1 MFCEKCGNKL
11 NDTDK
16 FCMKCGAPVR
26 PVVPVTPQPEQQAPV
41 ESQPEEQAPV
51 ETQPEQQAPV
61 EVQPEEQAPVTPQPE
76 QQAPA
81 ETQPEQHAPVTPQPV
96 PAPYPPVQQPPVNP
110 QPVPPAPKKPMS
122 KGTKRAILFSC
133 IGVAAVALF
142 LVLLFTVIIPALRP
156 TFDPSKYLTMTLYDY
171 DSGFIYDGNIAG
183 EISVDTE
190 KIRADYPNIL
200 NNDDKEYILDEI
212 LLNMTVNYEE
222 KGNKDNTDYGLGY
235 AYFEGLK
242 KNSVLTVTTSWD
254 SLLYS
259 RQEIQDY
266 AGKELGVKLICK
278 DIRKEMR
285 VVDAAKESD
294 VEIKAVTKLDILS
307 YLKNNDLIAAKQD
320 DQKKYR
326 IGIQPFNATIGDVT
340 VSNESFG
347 NLVEVSRGDS
357 EMTIVAFDLPDE
369 VKAGDNVKIQYS
381 DFNIFAEGGGLELTG
396 EPFYYTVVV
405 PDELNADTAKKN
417 VTAIKTYVTENV
429 DKLFKDAKNVEK
441 ITVSNVYY
449 VTGKTSADP
458 AYLVVTYQN
467 DKLKDYG
474 TLVMTAKGYFSDGK
488 LVYEGEASK
497 GSEGKTIADAEKAC
511 TYLDTK
517 NYNVTKL

>member
-26 PVVPVTPQPEQQAPV
+26 PQPEQPAPAESQPEQPAPAEPLPEEQAPAESQPEEQAPA

-51 ETQPEQQAPV
+51 EA
-61 EVQPEEQAPVTPQPE
+61 
-76 QQAPA
+76 
-81 ETQPEQHAPVTPQPV
+81 QPV
-96 PAPYPPVQQPPVNP
+96 QQVPTPYPPVQQPPVYP
-110 QPVPPAPKKPMS
+110 QPVPPAPKKPLS
-122 KGTKRAILFSC
+122 KGAKRAILFSC

-171 DSGFIYDGNIAG
+171 DTGIIYDGNIAG
-183 EISVDTE
+183 EISVDIE

-222 KGNKDNTDYGLGY
+222 KGNKANTDYGLGC

-278 DIRKEMR
+278 DIKKEMR
-285 VVDAAKESD
+285 VADAAKESD
-294 VEIKAVTKLDILS
+294 IAIKAVTKLDILS
-307 YLKNNDLIAAKQD
+307 YLKQNNLIAAKQD

-369 VKAGDNVKIQYS
+369 VKAGDNVKVQYS
-381 DFNIFAEGGGLELTG
+381 DLNILAEGGGLELTG

-417 VTAIKTYVTENV
+417 VAAIKTYVTENV
-429 DKLFKDAKNVEK
+429 DKLFKDTKNVEK

-449 VTGKTSADP
+449 VTGKTKADP

-474 TLVMTAKGYFSDGK
+474 TLVMTAKGYFSGGK

-497 GSEGKTIADAEKAC
+497 GSEGKTLADAEKAC